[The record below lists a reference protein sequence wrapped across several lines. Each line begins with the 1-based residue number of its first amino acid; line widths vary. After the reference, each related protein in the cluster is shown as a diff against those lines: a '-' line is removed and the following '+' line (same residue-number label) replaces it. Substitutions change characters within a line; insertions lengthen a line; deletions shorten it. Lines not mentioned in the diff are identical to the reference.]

1 MPLSE
6 KARSICAAQSN
17 PSQCIAK
24 HKRLCDQICPELE
37 LERCAQLCASGCT
50 WKCHEGDRVVH
61 TKMRI
66 PGLACTQTCTGA
78 VPSQDADEDLESPA
92 PWTQGLVYRKDIP
105 LMVYR
110 NPRKLFNF
118 QPIQDFMYGEITGL
132 GPVDSRWRQAQS
144 YALVD
149 PDDE

>member
-1 MPLSE
+1 MPISQHAHAL
-6 KARSICAAQSN
+6 CQAQSN
-17 PSQCIAK
+17 PGKCIQK
-24 HKRLCDQICPELE
+24 HTRLCDHICPELE
-37 LERCAQLCASGCT
+37 LERCALLCDLGCT
-50 WKCHEGDRVVH
+50 WTCREGNRVVES
-61 TKMRI
+61 KMRI
-66 PGLACTQTCTGA
+66 PGLACTPTCTG
-78 VPSQDADEDLESPA
+78 VLESDEEYDEPL

-149 PDDE
+149 VDDDY

>member
-1 MPLSE
+1 MPISKHTRAL
-6 KARSICAAQSN
+6 CQAQSN
-17 PSQCIAK
+17 PDTCIKK
-24 HKRLCDQICPELE
+24 HTRLCDQVCPELE
-37 LERCAQLCASGCT
+37 MERCAQLCELGCT
-50 WKCHEGDRVVH
+50 WTCQEGDRLVDSKV
-61 TKMRI
+61 RI
-66 PGLACTQTCTGA
+66 PGLSCTSVCTGT
-78 VPSQDADEDLESPA
+78 SEQKEDEYDEPL
-92 PWTQGLVYRKDIP
+92 PWTQGLVYRKNIP

-149 PDDE
+149 VDAY